1 MSNETS
7 ILLRS
12 EEARTPAAIGV
23 EAAAKYLNAH
33 PPAPAQ
39 KSEEF
44 VRHHPEQSIILAL
57 TLGFALGWMSSEA
70 LFPDSPGR

>member
-12 EEARTPAAIGV
+12 EEVRTPAAIGV

-33 PPAPAQ
+33 PPGTSR
-39 KSEEF
+39 KDEKL
-44 VRHHPEQSIILAL
+44 VRQNPEQSIILAL
-57 TLGFALGWMSSEA
+57 TFGFALGWMASEA
-70 LFPDSPGR
+70 LFPEEPRK